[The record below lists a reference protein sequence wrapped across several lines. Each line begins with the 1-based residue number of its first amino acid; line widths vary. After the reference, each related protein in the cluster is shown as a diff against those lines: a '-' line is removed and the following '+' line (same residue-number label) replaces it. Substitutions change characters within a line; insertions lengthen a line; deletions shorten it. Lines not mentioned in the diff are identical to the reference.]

1 MIRKLLAILLALIVA
16 ASLVACNN
24 EEEETTENNDINIP
38 VESGSEDE
46 SGSEGQ
52 SNQNNESD
60 TEAQGSEFGTGAPV
74 DENPED
80 ADFVENDDTVY
91 IIHPNGAVK
100 LHGEGDTD
108 DTSLPNG
115 SELQR
120 IAVSESGEWSKVV
133 YNENTYFVYSVCL
146 TTLAD
151 LDEGFVE
158 VDKTLVLAQGVTSLS
173 VRNTPS
179 MDNHVVGYVYADTE
193 IVVVAENTES
203 GWYKVE
209 YLPYGSETVAY
220 GYIASDAKWYAEGET
235 DGETVEATEEPTVEP
250 TEAPTEAPTESAG
263 K

>member
-24 EEEETTENNDINIP
+24 EEDPTEDNDINIP

-46 SGSEGQ
+46 SGSEGE

-60 TEAQGSEFGTGAPV
+60 TDEQGSEFGTGAPV
-74 DENPED
+74 EENPED
-80 ADFVENDDTVY
+80 AEFVENDDTVY

-158 VDKTLVLAQGVTSLS
+158 VDKTLLLAQGVTSLS

-220 GYIASDAKWYAEGET
+220 GYIASDAKWYENGET
-235 DGETVEATEEPTVEP
+235 DGETVEP